1 LTHKTATTTPWRHAF
16 AVVLAFAAAITH
28 LRPAAGAEPPAA
40 TPSPP
45 VATPNPGASSNS
57 SVTFDVME
65 FRVIG
70 NSVLDN
76 RAIERAVYPFLG
88 PHKTLQDVQKA
99 RDALGAAYRAAGFG
113 TVVVDIPEQKV
124 DDGIVRLRVTEGK
137 LQSVHAS
144 GAQYYSERQ
153 IINELPALTP
163 GMVPNLTA
171 LQAQLGQVANEA
183 PDRQVTPVLKAGTD
197 PGTVAVDLKVN
208 DKLPVHASL
217 EIDNNNS
224 PDTTGMRATG
234 VVSYANMF
242 QRNDTLAF
250 QYETSPEDSREV
262 RLGALTYMGTTG
274 DPAWSWDVYAIRSN
288 SDVAAVGT
296 LSVVGDGKIIGS
308 RATRVLTSSQT
319 WSDAFIFGADYKD
332 FTQNVHLVDQ
342 AASLTPVHYI
352 VWTATYS
359 FNAQGTK
366 WLANGS
372 IGMNFGVR
380 GIASRD
386 YDFEF
391 NRAGAT
397 ADFAYFRGA
406 DAVRYKVWRDWSVRL
421 GINFQYSQSP
431 LVNNEQFALGGTDS
445 VRGYYA
451 SEALV
456 DTGIAESFEL
466 LTPTLKLFSLSSE
479 MFGFYDAGQGSID
492 DPLPKQTSHY
502 DFASTGVG
510 LHTYRTTNF
519 DATVEWAHILDNG
532 PRTHRG
538 DNLVKFVAKYSY

>member
-1 LTHKTATTTPWRHAF
+1 MTHKTATIVPWRHAF
-16 AVVLAFAAAITH
+16 AVVLASAIAITH
-28 LRPAAGAEPPAA
+28 WHSAAGADAEPNAA
-40 TPSPP
+40 PP
-45 VATPNPGASSNS
+45 NSSAKGD

-65 FRVIG
+65 FRVLG

-88 PHKTLQDVQKA
+88 PHKTLDDVQKA
-99 RDALGAAYRAAGFG
+99 RDALGAAYRTAGFG
-113 TVVVDIPEQKV
+113 TVVVDIPEQRV

-144 GAQYYSERQ
+144 GAQYYSERR
-153 IINELPALTP
+153 ILNELPALAP
-163 GMVPNLTA
+163 GTVPNLTK
-171 LQAQLGQVANEA
+171 LQTELGQVANEA
-183 PDRQVTPVLKAGTD
+183 PDRQVTPILKAGTE
-197 PGTVAVDLKVN
+197 PGTVDVDLKVS
-208 DKLPVHASL
+208 DKLPLHASL

-234 VVSYANMF
+234 VISYANMF

-250 QYETSPEDSREV
+250 QYETSPEDSHEV
-262 RLGALTYMGTTG
+262 RLGALTYMGTTA
-274 DPAWSWDVYAIRSN
+274 DPAWSWNVYGIRSN

-296 LSVVGDGKIIGS
+296 LSVVGDGKIIGG
-308 RATRVLTSSQT
+308 RATRILTSSQT

-332 FTQNVHLVDQ
+332 FQQNVHLPDQ

-359 FNAQGTK
+359 FNGQGAR
-366 WLANGS
+366 WLATGS
-372 IGMNFGVR
+372 FGVNFGVR

-386 YDFEF
+386 SDFEF

-397 ADFAYFRGA
+397 ADFAHYNGS
-406 DAVRYKVWRDWSVRL
+406 DSLRYKIWRDWSVRL
-421 GINFQYSQSP
+421 GLNYQYSQSP
-431 LVNNEQFALGGTDS
+431 QVNNEQFALGGTDS

-456 DTGIAESFEL
+456 DSGIAESVEL
-466 LTPTLKLFSLSSE
+466 LTPTLKLLSFNSE
-479 MFGFYDAGQGSID
+479 MFGFYDAAQGSLK
-492 DPLPKQTSHY
+492 DPLPEQRSHY
-502 DFASTGVG
+502 EFASGGVG
-510 LHTYRTTNF
+510 LHTYRNSSF

-532 PRTHRG
+532 PRTRRG
-538 DNLVKFVAKYSY
+538 DNLVKFIAKYSY